1 MVNYS
6 VVELVPNLLPGPLA
20 LVVVTAAVAPARVRV
35 VVVLAEVVSVVV
47 ELPEVVLRVV
57 ELQAVELPAVVLRV
71 VAPPVQAVSIKY
83 ADRQLHGRLT
93 IQRLTARAWTNTLT
107 TEKYRMILHESTYI
121 YADQTVCRQTNR

>member
-6 VVELVPNLLPGPLA
+6 VVELVPNSLPGPLA

-35 VVVLAEVVSVVV
+35 VVVLAEVVSVVVV

-83 ADRQLHGRLT
+83 ADRQLHGRLI
-93 IQRLTARAWTNTLT
+93 IQKLTARAWTNTLT
-107 TEKYRMILHESTYI
+107 TEKYRMILHESTYQI
-121 YADQTVCRQTNR
+121 C